1 MPSWY
6 CWRIAGS
13 SAIRRAATVL
23 PMPPPASVYQDRGH
37 INVFELANRR
47 SLRRLASR

>member
-1 MPSWY
+1 
-6 CWRIAGS
+6 
-13 SAIRRAATVL
+13 
-23 PMPPPASVYQDRGH
+23 MPPPASVYQDRGH